1 VFLGGGRSR
10 PLTPLTPLSR
20 VLFLT
25 AAALQRCWRRFTV
38 SHLNRVSVVKLAFC
52 KLATCLA
59 DSTVQQW
66 RRLDVALRRG
76 CATST
81 FHTVFRLC
89 NAAPAAPR
97 KFRKAQPPTNF
108 FHNAL
113 TVPFD
118 CGSRPA
124 GHLHLRSALAPS
136 HPLHI
141 VTHSFIYCVHARNR
155 WQPQPSASAA
165 ACATTTQAASRLP
178 PHAPSPPQP
187 RTPLQRHNTP
197 HVRVAPLPPL
207 LLPLPPP
214 RSRPRVIV
222 LSWSDGTRGSHAS
235 FVSKHK
241 PQFRFVSKHKP
252 HASFVS
258 KHKPQF
264 RTAETANIGAQA
276 EEALYRLGCG
286 AAALAEAGN
295 RRKQAARDACQACVT
310 SCAAARAVERS
321 QP

>member
-1 VFLGGGRSR
+1 M
-10 PLTPLTPLSR
+10 
-20 VLFLT
+20 
-25 AAALQRCWRRFTV
+25 
-38 SHLNRVSVVKLAFC
+38 
-52 KLATCLA
+52 
-59 DSTVQQW
+59 
-66 RRLDVALRRG
+66 
-76 CATST
+76 
-81 FHTVFRLC
+81 
-89 NAAPAAPR
+89 
-97 KFRKAQPPTNF
+97 
-108 FHNAL
+108 
-113 TVPFD
+113 
-118 CGSRPA
+118 
-124 GHLHLRSALAPS
+124 
-136 HPLHI
+136 
-141 VTHSFIYCVHARNR
+141 RNR

-252 HASFVS
+252 QFRFVSKHKPQFRFVS

-264 RTAETANIGAQA
+264 RTAETANIGAQG
-276 EEALYRLGCG
+276 EEAQYRLGCG

-310 SCAAARAVERS
+310 LCAAARAVERS

>member
-1 VFLGGGRSR
+1 MFWGGGRSR
-10 PLTPLTPLSR
+10 PLTPLLTPLSR

-66 RRLDVALRRG
+66 RRLDVALRRA
-76 CATST
+76 ATST

-141 VTHSFIYCVHARNR
+141 VTHSFIFCVHAQSLAAAAVCVCRRLRNNN
-155 WQPQPSASAA
+155 PSSLPPPAACAFSSPAPHTSAA
-165 ACATTTQAASRLP
+165 AQY
-178 PHAPSPPQP
+178 
-187 RTPLQRHNTP
+187 
-197 HVRVAPLPPL
+197 
-207 LLPLPPP
+207 PP
-214 RSRPRVIV
+214 RSRHSI
-222 LSWSDGTRGSHAS
+222 
-235 FVSKHK
+235 
-241 PQFRFVSKHKP
+241 
-252 HASFVS
+252 
-258 KHKPQF
+258 
-264 RTAETANIGAQA
+264 
-276 EEALYRLGCG
+276 
-286 AAALAEAGN
+286 AAA
-295 RRKQAARDACQACVT
+295 
-310 SCAAARAVERS
+310 AAAAAAAPESPSSDCFVVE
-321 QP
+321 

>member
-1 VFLGGGRSR
+1 M
-10 PLTPLTPLSR
+10 
-20 VLFLT
+20 
-25 AAALQRCWRRFTV
+25 
-38 SHLNRVSVVKLAFC
+38 
-52 KLATCLA
+52 
-59 DSTVQQW
+59 
-66 RRLDVALRRG
+66 
-76 CATST
+76 
-81 FHTVFRLC
+81 
-89 NAAPAAPR
+89 
-97 KFRKAQPPTNF
+97 
-108 FHNAL
+108 
-113 TVPFD
+113 
-118 CGSRPA
+118 
-124 GHLHLRSALAPS
+124 
-136 HPLHI
+136 
-141 VTHSFIYCVHARNR
+141 RNR

-252 HASFVS
+252 
-258 KHKPQF
+258 QF
-264 RTAETANIGAQA
+264 RTAETANIGAQG